1 MNARSWSL
9 GGTRHLPTIVLVA
22 RREIRMRLRSRVFV
36 GGTIVMTVLV
46 VVGIVAASLLAGRTT
61 PVRVGFSGGSQALE
75 RTFTATAAA
84 LGANVTVSDI
94 ADVTAGE
101 AQVTAGTL
109 DVLVTGS
116 ATAPTAVAKA
126 AIPSNVESAL
136 SLAAE
141 AARLS
146 DAGLSPAAVTSAM
159 ALVPVQLLQ
168 PPNPKDN
175 ENLFASLALGIV
187 LWIALGQYGNMV
199 AQGVVEEKAT
209 RIMEILLATIQPSRL
224 LAGKVIGIG
233 LVGLLQLTIV
243 GAAALVAVHVTNVA
257 AIPALGV
264 ASILG
269 DIFWFL
275 LGFLFYATAYCRGRL
290 PRLAP
295 GGGPERRRPDLDL
308 PDRGVPAH
316 VRRAAESDG
325 PPGHGVL
332 VAAAVRPDPH
342 GGADG
347 EQRRAVLAGRPGGR
361 ADRRQHRRP
370 DLAGRPHLRQR
381 RAAPRHAG
389 ALHGCVPWVTLVG
402 RSSMFRPYRAAA
414 IEGGTRC
421 RLV

>member
-1 MNARSWSL
+1 MNARFLNL
-9 GGTRHLPTIVLVA
+9 GGTRRLPAIVLVA
-22 RREIRMRLRSRVFV
+22 RREVRMRLRSRVFV

-75 RTFTATAAA
+75 RSFTASAAA
-84 LGANVTVSDI
+84 LGENVTVSDI
-94 ADVTAGE
+94 ADVDAGR

-109 DVLVTGS
+109 DVLVIGS
-116 ATAPTAVAKA
+116 ATAPTAVAKD

-159 ALVPVQLLQ
+159 TLVPVQLLQ

-175 ENLFASLALGIV
+175 ENLFASLALGIL

-209 RIMEILLATIQPSRL
+209 RIMEILLATIPPSRL

-243 GAAALVAVHVTNVA
+243 GTAALVAVHVTNVA
-257 AIPALGV
+257 AIPALSV
-264 ASILG
+264 TSILG

-275 LGFLFYATAYCRGRL
+275 LGFLFYATAY
-290 PRLAP
+290 
-295 GGGPERRRPDLDL
+295 
-308 PDRGVPAH
+308 
-316 VRRAAESDG
+316 
-325 PPGHGVL
+325 
-332 VAAAVRPDPH
+332 AAVASLVSRQ
-342 GGADG
+342 
-347 EQRRAVLAGRPGGR
+347 EEVQSAVAPISIFQIAGYLLMYAALPNPSGPLATVCSLLPPFTPILMAVRMASSDVPFWQVGLAVALTVASIGSLTWLAGRMYTN
-361 ADRRQHRRP
+361 
-370 DLAGRPHLRQR
+370 
-381 RAAPRHAG
+381 AAMRIG
-389 ALHGCVPWVTLVG
+389 ARV
-402 RSSMFRPYRAAA
+402 RFMDAFR
-414 IEGGTRC
+414 G
-421 RLV
+421 